1 MKFTFNWLKDHLET
15 DRPLSDIVDKLS
27 MIGLEVEGVNDQAEA
42 LASFRVAYVV
52 SAEKHPDADRL
63 QVCMV
68 DYGDGDPV
76 HNSFK
81 AMIVIDWVVLGA
93 SIVPK
98 RDGIG
103 APTKPARKFRPS
115 RMKGEKLQ

>member
-76 HNSFK
+76 Q
-81 AMIVIDWVVLGA
+81 VVC
-93 SIVPK
+93 
-98 RDGIG
+98 G
-103 APTKPARKFRPS
+103 APNARAGI
-115 RMKGEKLQ
+115 KGVFAASGS